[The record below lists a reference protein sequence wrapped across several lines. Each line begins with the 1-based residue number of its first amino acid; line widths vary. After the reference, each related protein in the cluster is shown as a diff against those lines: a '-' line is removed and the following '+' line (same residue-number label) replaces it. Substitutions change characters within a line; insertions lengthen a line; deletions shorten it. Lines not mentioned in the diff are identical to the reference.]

1 MTNKSILL
9 ILLFSGTVLLWAGNP
24 ATDILS
30 ENSKI
35 RQKAVV
41 ALGKKSD
48 DRSLDLL
55 IQALQDSVYEVK
67 VAAIHSLGKTK
78 NRRAIAPLLSFLD
91 EYAGWVEREAVQ
103 EAIQR
108 IVGNTCPKELLDGA
122 YHEKRNARKLALKQ
136 IGKCKTK
143 DAVSIL
149 FEAIHD
155 SVSDVREVALSAL
168 SLRKEPRI
176 ADSLIAAIPSM
187 GSDDRII
194 FTLREMNKVEPLLK
208 NAKNPND
215 TIRSGVLQALQQM
228 EDPRIEPIM
237 LQALQDG
244 NPSIR
249 AQAVYGLN
257 LENNPKVTNALL
269 EMYNDTSAMVRR
281 AVIEKITGWKEI
293 PGRITILIKALSDTD
308 VEVRGEAVGFF
319 SQEGDSS
326 ATLPMIALLAD
337 TAKYR
342 YKYYPYE
349 YIREYA
355 AKYLAENGDQQAQ
368 SAMMDALTDSSV
380 YVRRSAAQFMGRRK
394 VLGAVAPLMD
404 FLASDDEYTRTQGAL
419 SLALIDDTTGLRAL
433 VPVLRDENREVRA
446 AAASGLK
453 THHIILK
460 EADEY
465 YLMIADRDR
474 KEVDAHWQ
482 EIRTQLIRDIS
493 NPSKVYYAVSA
504 LMWIGNA
511 SVIPQMIQIMDAQ
524 DETLIPN
531 TYLNSGNLELR
542 KAAEIWCNKR
552 GYYVEST
559 NSGVNTLGSWGE

>member
-35 RQKAVV
+35 RQKAVI

-48 DRSLDLL
+48 DRSVDLL
-55 IQALQDSVYEVK
+55 IQALQDSVYEVR
-67 VAAIHSLGKTK
+67 VASIHSLGKTK
-78 NRRAIAPLLSFLD
+78 NRHAIAPLLSFLN
-91 EYAGWVEREAVQ
+91 EYAGWEERRAVE
-103 EAIQR
+103 EAIQK
-108 IVGNTCPKELLDGA
+108 IVGNTCPNELLDGA
-122 YHEKRNARKLALKQ
+122 HHEKSDARKLAIEV
-136 IGKCKTK
+136 IGKCKTQNI
-143 DAVSIL
+143 VPLL

-155 SVSDVREVALSAL
+155 SISGVREAALSAL
-168 SLRKEPRI
+168 AARKEPWI

-187 GSDDRII
+187 SSNGRII
-194 FTLREMNKVEPLLK
+194 FTLREMNKVELLLR
-208 NAKNPND
+208 NAKNSND
-215 TIRSGVLQALQQM
+215 TIRSGVLHVLQEM

-237 LQALQDG
+237 LQALKD
-244 NPSIR
+244 SSAMVR

-257 LENNPKVTNALL
+257 LQNNSKVTNVLL

-281 AVIEKITGWKEI
+281 AVVEQITGWREI
-293 PGRITILIKALSDTD
+293 PGRHPILIKALSDTD
-308 VEVRGEAVGFF
+308 VEVRGKTVEFF
-319 SQEGDSS
+319 SQTKDSS
-326 ATLPMIALLAD
+326 VTLPMIALLAD
-337 TAKYR
+337 RAKYR
-342 YKYYPYE
+342 YD
-349 YIREYA
+349 YIREYVV
-355 AKYLAENGDQQAQ
+355 KYLAENGDQRAE
-368 SAMMDALTDSSV
+368 SAMMEALTDSSV
-380 YVRRSAAQFMGRRK
+380 SVRRCAAEFMGRRK

-404 FLASDDEYTRTQGAL
+404 FLASDDKYIRKEGAL
-419 SLALIDDTTGLRAL
+419 SLTLIDDTTGLRAL

-453 THHIILK
+453 THRITLK

-465 YLMIADRDR
+465 YLMIAACDRQ
-474 KEVDAHWQ
+474 EVDAHWQ

-542 KAAEIWCNKR
+542 KAAESWCNKR